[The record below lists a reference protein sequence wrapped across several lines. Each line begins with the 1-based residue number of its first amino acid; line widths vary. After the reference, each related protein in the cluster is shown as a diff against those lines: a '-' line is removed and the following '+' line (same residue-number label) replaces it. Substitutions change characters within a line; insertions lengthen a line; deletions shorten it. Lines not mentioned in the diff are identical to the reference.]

1 LLSAPEEYTYAKTT
15 ESRVTFVEEPD
26 SKAHT
31 DERHQYQPQ
40 GLPLASAD
48 HVSSDQ
54 GIVVDPASRFHVT
67 FG

>member
-1 LLSAPEEYTYAKTT
+1 LLCTPKEYTYPNTT
-15 ESRVTFVEEPD
+15 ENSETCAQEPD

-40 GLPLASAD
+40 DLPLAFAD
-48 HVSSDQ
+48 HLSSDE